1 MRFYCRYG
9 MFGDA
14 IGAEDLA
21 KMTEHRV
28 THWAGLQVLPHSTT
42 IISLNLL
49 NLQVL
54 LGEKAFFG
62 GDKPSIADFWVA
74 ASVFSWE
81 RNSKGKE
88 AQVGHGTRSQD
99 TVIQSIVW
107 LAGGGIEDG
116 WVGTRYNQLVWST
129 PYLPHSTTIISRNLL
144 NLPCSSTCLPYLI
157 LLL

>member
-1 MRFYCRYG
+1 

-28 THWAGLQVLPHSTT
+28 THWAG
-42 IISLNLL
+42 
-49 NLQVL
+49 LQVL

-88 AQVGHGTRSQD
+88 AQVGHETRSQD
-99 TVIQSIVW
+99 TINCV
-107 LAGGGIEDG
+107 AG
-116 WVGTRYNQLVWST
+116 WWWN
-129 PYLPHSTTIISRNLL
+129 
-144 NLPCSSTCLPYLI
+144 
-157 LLL
+157 